1 MAEHTLTVKTTTVS
15 YNAPR
20 RKRPRCDAPYIARG
34 VVLSEMR
41 KRDTD
46 TEHFFLLTQN
56 ACHEMTG
63 FKCLHTGTS
72 TQSPVDVRKLFQTV
86 LKCGAAGF
94 IVAHNH
100 PTNRD
105 PEPSVY
111 DISMTRTLV
120 KGAALLG
127 LNMNDHIIATADG
140 RTYSFRDS
148 KPEIFEQ

>member
-1 MAEHTLTVKTTTVS
+1 MAEHTLIVKTTTVTYS
-15 YNAPR
+15 APC
-20 RKRPRCDAPYIARG
+20 RKRPRCDAPFIARG

-46 TEHFFLLTQN
+46 TENFFVLTQN
-56 ACHEMTG
+56 AQHEMTG
-63 FKCLHTGTS
+63 FKCLHTGTA

-100 PTNRD
+100 PSGIL
-105 PEPSVY
+105 EPSA
-111 DISMTRTLV
+111 DDAAMTRRLV

-127 LNMNDHIIATADG
+127 LNFNDHFITTADG
-140 RTYSFRDS
+140 RAYSFRES
-148 KPEIFEQ
+148 LPEIFEQ